1 MNKPTVDIIIPVY
14 YGNLD
19 EIEPSLKKQIPFYN
33 KHLNDY
39 KWNIVIGINGPKG
52 KILDLAKRLSK
63 KYKNVK
69 YYYTPAPGRGAT
81 LKDAWVNTKADFV
94 SYMDVDLSTNLDC
107 FPVLLKELTNGY
119 DVVVGSK
126 YIKDSEIKRIP
137 LRYLISKVYNTLF
150 TKLILNAKFT
160 DAQCGFKSMR
170 RKAAEELMPKIKDN
184 GWFWDTEMLYLAQKY
199 GYKIKEIPV
208 KWVEDPNSGV
218 KMTKTVILF
227 LKNMIN
233 LRFRKLTR

>member
-19 EIEPSLKKQIPFYN
+19 EIEPSVKKQILFYN
-33 KHLNDY
+33 KYLNDY
-39 KWNIVIGINGPKG
+39 KWSIVIGINGPKDR
-52 KILDLAKRLSK
+52 IFDLAKRLSK

-69 YYYTPAPGRGAT
+69 YHYTSTPGRGAT

-107 FPVLLKELTNGY
+107 FPALLKELNNGY

-126 YIKDSEIKRIP
+126 YISGSEIKRIP
-137 LRYLISKVYNTLF
+137 LRYIISKVYNTLF

-199 GYKIKEIPV
+199 NYKIKEIPV
-208 KWVEDPNSGV
+208 RWIEDPNSGV
-218 KMTKTVILF
+218 RMAKTVVLF

-233 LRFRKLTR
+233 LRLRKLTR